1 MFLHFFMTLEKANV
15 PKYIFNH
22 MMWALKE
29 SQDNKRRWIPYGRL
43 MSEIFHQGGIL
54 KALKQSKIITDAQ
67 LGTVTGKVING
78 RTLRKMHLIKKED
91 FQELKE

>member
-1 MFLHFFMTLEKANV
+1 
-15 PKYIFNH
+15 

-29 SQDNKRRWIPYGRL
+29 SQDNKRSRIPYGRL

-54 KALKQSKIITDAQ
+54 KALKKSNIITNAQ
-67 LGTVTGKVING
+67 LGPVTSKVING

-91 FQELKE
+91 F